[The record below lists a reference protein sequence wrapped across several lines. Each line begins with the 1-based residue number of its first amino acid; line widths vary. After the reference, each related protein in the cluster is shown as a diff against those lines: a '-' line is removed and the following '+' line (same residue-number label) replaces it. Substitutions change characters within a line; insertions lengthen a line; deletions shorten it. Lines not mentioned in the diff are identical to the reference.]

1 MIDEKATLPLGLS
14 AREVADRLRHAA
26 DAIGHHKYVLAFY
39 LADMDHRRLYQVTG
53 HGSTVH
59 FGEAQLEMDARRTRE
74 YVQVGR
80 TLQELALV
88 EEALALGDLSWSKVV
103 ALLPVVQ
110 RETQEAWVEFA
121 QHHTF
126 RELRQEVYHCRP
138 GDLPGEGSDYGLI
151 HKKIVIEAKLDDVTY
166 AMFERARMM
175 FSERPDQ
182 PMDDAELIA
191 ELLRRALDGTA
202 PSATEPQPE
211 PQSRELLPEPERHHE
226 EVPDVVRQHVHDRD
240 QHACR
245 NCRGPIGLHVH
256 HIKPRAAGGSHAASN
271 LILVCGTCHASVH
284 RGFLVIEGDPE
295 SGPVRF
301 TAADGTPVDRAPQRN
316 GERTPPAAELAPTA
330 QVTGRRPSAADR
342 ARWPTDPQASS

>member
-1 MIDEKATLPLGLS
+1 MTDIKETLPERLPMGLS
-14 AREVADRLRHAA
+14 ARQVAERLRGAV
-26 DAIGHHKYVLAFY
+26 DAIGYHKYVLAFY

-53 HGSTVH
+53 HGSTIH

-88 EEALALGDLSWSKVV
+88 EEALALGDISWSKVV

-110 RETQEAWVEFA
+110 RETQEGWVDFA
-121 QHHTF
+121 RQHTF
-126 RELRQEVYHCRP
+126 RELRQEVYGCRP

-175 FSERPDQ
+175 FSSRPDQ
-182 PMDDAELIA
+182 LLDDAELIA
-191 ELLRRALDGTA
+191 ELLRRALDGTP
-202 PSATEPQPE
+202 PSAPEPQPAAQPESE
-211 PQSRELLPEPERHHE
+211 PLTELAE
-226 EVPDVVRQHVHDRD
+226 EVPEVVLQHVHARD

-245 NCRGPIGLHVH
+245 TCRGPIGLHVH

-271 LILVCGTCHASVH
+271 LILVCRTCHASVH
-284 RGFLVIEGDPE
+284 RGFLAIHGNPE

-301 TAADGTPVDRAPQRN
+301 TSADGTPVDRAPHRN
-316 GERTPPAAELAPTA
+316 GVRTPPP
-330 QVTGRRPSAADR
+330 
-342 ARWPTDPQASS
+342 ASSPVPSCASIPF

>member
-1 MIDEKATLPLGLS
+1 MKPAIRRKIMIDEKATLPVGLS

-39 LADMDHRRLYQVTG
+39 MADMDHRRLYQVTG

-80 TLQELALV
+80 TLRELALV
-88 EEALALGDLSWSKVV
+88 EEALALGDISWSKVV

-110 RETQEAWVEFA
+110 QETQEAWVDFA
-121 QHHTF
+121 RDHTF
-126 RELRQEVYHCRP
+126 RELRREVYACRP
-138 GDLPGEGSDYGLI
+138 GDRPGEGSDYGLI

-166 AMFERARMM
+166 ALFERARMM
-175 FSERPDQ
+175 FSDRPDQ

-191 ELLRRALDGTA
+191 ELLRRALDGT
-202 PSATEPQPE
+202 PTSAPE
-211 PQSRELLPEPERHHE
+211 PQLDPRELLPEPERNHE
-226 EVPDVVRQHVHDRD
+226 DVPAAVLQHVHDRD

-245 NCRGPIGLHVH
+245 NCRAPIGLHVH
-256 HIKPRAAGGSHAASN
+256 HIVPRAAGGSHAVSN
-271 LILVCGTCHASVH
+271 LITLCRTCHASVH
-284 RGFLVIEGDPE
+284 RGFLVIDDDPE

-301 TAADGTPVDRAPQRN
+301 TSQGGMPVDRAPDRK
-316 GERTPPAAELAPTA
+316 GVRTPPAARSPVPFRAPI
-330 QVTGRRPSAADR
+330 PC
-342 ARWPTDPQASS
+342 

>member
-1 MIDEKATLPLGLS
+1 MIDTKSTLPIGLS

-26 DAIGHHKYVLAFY
+26 DAIGYHKYVLAFY
-39 LADMDHRRLYQVTG
+39 LADMDRRRLYQVTG

-80 TLQELALV
+80 TLQQLTLI

-110 RETQEAWVEFA
+110 RETQEAWVDFA
-121 QHHTF
+121 QNHTF

-151 HKKIVIEAKLDDVTY
+151 HKKVVIEAKLDDVTY

-175 FSERPDQ
+175 FSERPEQ
-182 PMDDAELIA
+182 PMGDAELIA
-191 ELLRRALDGTA
+191 ELLRRALDGT
-202 PSATEPQPE
+202 PPATLEPQPQAK
-211 PQSRELLPEPERHHE
+211 PQPRDLLPEPGRNQEV
-226 EVPDVVRQHVHDRD
+226 VPDVVRQHVHDRD

-256 HIKPRAAGGSHAASN
+256 HIEPRAAGGSHAASN
-271 LILVCGTCHASVH
+271 LILLCGTCHASVH
-284 RGFLVIEGDPE
+284 RGFLTLHGNPE

-301 TAADGTPVDRAPQRN
+301 TAADGTPVDRATDRN
-316 GERTPPAAELAPTA
+316 GVRTPLAA
-330 QVTGRRPSAADR
+330 RPPSHPPHPHHPDCL
-342 ARWPTDPQASS
+342 T

>member
-1 MIDEKATLPLGLS
+1 MTNKNATLPVGLS
-14 AREVADRLRHAA
+14 AREIADRLRHAA
-26 DAIGHHKYVLAFY
+26 DAIGYHKYVLAFY
-39 LADMDHRRLYQVTG
+39 LAEMERRRLYQVTG

-88 EEALALGDLSWSKVV
+88 EEALALGDISWSKVV

-110 RETQEAWVEFA
+110 RETQEAWVDFA
-121 QHHTF
+121 RQHTF
-126 RELRQEVYHCRP
+126 RELRREVYGCRP

-175 FSERPDQ
+175 FSDKPDQ
-182 PMDDAELIA
+182 LLDDAELIA
-191 ELLRRALDGTA
+191 ELLRRALDGPP
-202 PSATEPQPE
+202 PSAPQPK
-211 PQSRELLPEPERHHE
+211 PQPRKLLPEPERNTE
-226 EVPDVVRQHVHDRD
+226 EVPEEVLQHVRDRD

-256 HIKPRAAGGSHAASN
+256 HIKPRAAGGNHAASN

-284 RGFLVIEGDPE
+284 RGFLAIHGNPE

-301 TAADGTPVDRAPQRN
+301 TAADGTPVDRAPDQN
-316 GERTPPAAELAPTA
+316 GVRTPPAADAPAHNGVRTPPA
-330 QVTGRRPSAADR
+330 DSSRFPSSG
-342 ARWPTDPQASS
+342 PIPC